1 MLRPYP
7 MRRLVLLAVA
17 LAAPLPAQLPDSTV
31 CASPALPPAPI
42 LAAPQPATIPIDVYS
57 NHVYVKVCAGDRPLD
72 FILDTGAGA
81 TFLDL
86 HTAERF
92 GVKLGGSFTGRG
104 AGAGT
109 IAGAQLEGASVRLAG
124 SSLVQPV
131 PSALDLSRLP
141 PREGHRMDGILGY
154 DFIRRFVVAIDYVKQ
169 ELRLYDARSFKYDG
183 TGESIPV
190 TFSGNHPH
198 VDAEVRLGD
207 GATIKGR
214 MVVDVGSSAS
224 LALTKP
230 FVESNHLRDRVGK
243 TIRRRSGGGVGGPV
257 TADIGRVAALKLGRL
272 EIERP
277 ITSLQGDSAG
287 VMSGNAEWIG
297 NIGGDILRR
306 FTVFL
311 DYANKRMIL
320 EPHAGANEPS
330 EADMSG
336 LMLVMNDSLSA
347 ATVDY
352 VVPGSAATDAGLV
365 VGDTLVT
372 IDGQPANGSAVR
384 EFRKRLR
391 RDGER
396 IVLTVRRGGAVRT
409 VTLVL
414 RRLV

>member
-1 MLRPYP
+1 MRP
-7 MRRLVLLAVA
+7 LVLAAVL
-17 LAAPLPAQLPDSTV
+17 LAAPLLAQTPDSTA
-31 CASPALPPAPI
+31 CASSPPS
-42 LAAPQPATIPIDVYS
+42 AAARPATIPIDVYS

-92 GVKLGGSFTGRG
+92 GIKLGSGFTGRG

-109 IAGAQLEGASVRLAG
+109 IAGAQLDHVDVRLAG

-154 DFIRRFVVAIDYVKQ
+154 DFIKRFVVAIDYVKQ
-169 ELRLYDARSFKYDG
+169 ELRLYDARTFRYDG
-183 TGESIPV
+183 PGTSIPV

-198 VDAEVRLGD
+198 VDAEVRLAD
-207 GATIKGR
+207 GSTIKGR
-214 MVVDVGSSAS
+214 MVVDVGSSSS
-224 LALTKP
+224 LALTKV
-230 FVESNHLRDRVGK
+230 FVDENHLRDRVGP
-243 TIRRRSGGGVGGPV
+243 TVHRRSGGGVGGPV
-257 TADIGRVAALKLGRL
+257 TADIGRVEALKIGGV
-272 EIERP
+272 EIARP
-277 ITSLQGDSAG
+277 VTSLQGDSAG
-287 VMSGNAEWIG
+287 VMTGNADWVG
-297 NIGGDILRR
+297 NIGGDILRHY
-306 FTVFL
+306 TVFL

-320 EPHAGANEPS
+320 EPHAGTSEPF

-336 LMLVMNDSLSA
+336 LMLVMNDSLTS

-352 VVPGSAATDAGLV
+352 VVPGSAATDAGLA
-365 VGDTLVT
+365 VGDTLVS
-372 IDGQPANGSAVR
+372 IDGQPANGAAIR
-384 EFRKRLR
+384 ELRKRFR

-396 IVLTVRRGGAVRT
+396 IVLVVRRGGETRT